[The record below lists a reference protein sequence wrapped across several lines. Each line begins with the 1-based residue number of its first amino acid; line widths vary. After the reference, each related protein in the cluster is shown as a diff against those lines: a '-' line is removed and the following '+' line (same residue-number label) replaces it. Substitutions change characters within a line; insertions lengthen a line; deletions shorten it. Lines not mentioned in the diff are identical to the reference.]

1 MVQDCTE
8 NVNVTVFLS
17 QDLCQ
22 LVNADA
28 PYWLVGMTEM
38 TRTFGLELLESV
50 LNDFPQVFLQVSSSW
65 MENRNTITHMSSKIY
80 ASLNPL

>member
-1 MVQDCTE
+1 MIK
-8 NVNVTVFLS
+8 
-17 QDLCQ
+17 DLCQ

-50 LNDFPQVFLQVSSSW
+50 LNDFPGVFLQVSANKCIALNLVQNSQNVVDIALFSA
-65 MENRNTITHMSSKIY
+65 NRISILTHMW
-80 ASLNPL
+80 

>member
-1 MVQDCTE
+1 MNIFFIFYLFDL
-8 NVNVTVFLS
+8 FS

-50 LNDFPQVFLQVSSSW
+50 LNDFPQVFLQVSHW
-65 MENRNTITHMSSKIY
+65 
-80 ASLNPL
+80 